1 MEKGIGLQST
11 LRIEDVP
18 TVRSMVAQKLRE
30 AIMSGTF
37 KPGQRLAA
45 GTRIGA
51 VGMTGRTT
59 GPHLHWGLSLN
70 RAWVD
75 PELFLP

>member
-1 MEKGIGLQST
+1 MSASDRARNESENPMDGRIGLQST

-37 KPGQRLAA
+37 EPGHA
-45 GTRIGA
+45 
-51 VGMTGRTT
+51 
-59 GPHLHWGLSLN
+59 WLN
-70 RAWVD
+70 ASFAR
-75 PELFLP
+75 